1 MNFNFNGEKLKIA
14 EDINE
19 EAYQKISIESFGKMM
34 LNNMKKTSVNFLNQ
48 KRKPQEL
55 IEFKIKHTK
64 VGLGY
69 EEEEKKYKDGKIETF
84 SFYGQSILIEG
95 GEFIGQTGKILL
107 NEKYESLNQLIKDND
122 YILVELD
129 INGQKHEIKNDY
141 IKIIKN
147 DEKIEKNE
155 KNKKKE
161 ILKKNDNEDDGNN
174 SNKKE
179 EKKREKLQWIKPN
192 IIIRIIDETSK
203 YYNTKAKVEDIISDD
218 TFSLLTNDNTLHT
231 EFTEDNC
238 ETYIPK
244 LNDIVLILNGEH
256 ENKKGKL
263 IFRDKNRDIVNV
275 LLCDDLINVT
285 LSQDDICAISMN

>member
-1 MNFNFNGEKLKIA
+1 MNLNFNGENLKIA
-14 EDINE
+14 EDITE

-34 LNNMKKTSVNFLNQ
+34 LNNMKKTSTSFLNQ

-69 EEEEKKYKDGKIETF
+69 KEEEKTYKEGKVETF
-84 SFYGQSILIEG
+84 SFYGQNILIEK
-95 GEFIGQTGKILL
+95 GEFKGQKGKILL
-107 NEKYESLNQLIKDND
+107 DKKYETINQLIKEND
-122 YILVELD
+122 YILIELD
-129 INGQKHEIKNDY
+129 INGQKHEIKNDF

-147 DEKIEKNE
+147 QENIE
-155 KNKKKE
+155 
-161 ILKKNDNEDDGNN
+161 
-174 SNKKE
+174 KKE
-179 EKKREKLQWIKPN
+179 ENSTIKDNNDKNEEIKREKIQWIKPN
-192 IIIRIIDETSK
+192 IIIRIIDENSK
-203 YYNTKAKVEDIISDD
+203 YYNTKAKVEDIISED

-244 LNDIVLILNGEH
+244 LNETVLILNGEY

-263 IFRDKNRDIVNV
+263 IFRDKNKDIVNV
-275 LLCDDLINVT
+275 LLCDDLISVT
-285 LSQDDICAISMN
+285 LTQDDICAVS

>member
-1 MNFNFNGEKLKIA
+1 MNYNFNGEKIKIA

-34 LNNMKKTSVNFLNQ
+34 LNNMKKTSINFLNH

-69 EEEEKKYKDGKIETF
+69 NEEEKKYKDGKIETY
-84 SFYGQSILIEG
+84 SFYGQSIIIEK
-95 GEFIGQTGKILL
+95 GEFKGQKGKILL
-107 NEKYESLNQLIKDND
+107 NEKYESLSQLIKEND

-141 IKIIKN
+141 IKILKN
-147 DEKIEKNE
+147 DEKKENNTEKEEDIKKDENNNNIID
-155 KNKKKE
+155 NKPKE
-161 ILKKNDNEDDGNN
+161 I
-174 SNKKE
+174 
-179 EKKREKLQWIKPN
+179 KREKIQWIKPN
-192 IIIRIIDETSK
+192 IIIRIIDENSK
-203 YYNTKAKVEDIISDD
+203 YYNTKAKVEDIISED

-244 LNDIVLILNGEH
+244 LNDTVLILNGEY

-263 IFRDKNRDIVNV
+263 IFRDKKKDIVNV
-275 LLCDDLINVT
+275 LLCDELITVT
-285 LSQDDICAISMN
+285 LTQDDICAVCD

>member
-1 MNFNFNGEKLKIA
+1 MNLNFNGENLKIA
-14 EDINE
+14 EDITE

-34 LNNMKKTSVNFLNQ
+34 LNNMKKTSTSFLNQ

-69 EEEEKKYKDGKIETF
+69 KEEEKTYKEGKVETF
-84 SFYGQSILIEG
+84 SFYGQNILIEK
-95 GEFIGQTGKILL
+95 GEFKGQKGKILL
-107 NEKYESLNQLIKDND
+107 DKKYETINQLIKEND
-122 YILVELD
+122 YILIELD
-129 INGQKHEIKNDY
+129 INGQKHEIKNDF

-147 DEKIEKNE
+147 QENIE
-155 KNKKKE
+155 
-161 ILKKNDNEDDGNN
+161 
-174 SNKKE
+174 KKE
-179 EKKREKLQWIKPN
+179 ENSTIKDNNDKNEEIKREKIQWIKPN
-192 IIIRIIDETSK
+192 IIIRIIDENSK
-203 YYNTKAKVEDIISDD
+203 YYNTKAKVEDIISED

-244 LNDIVLILNGEH
+244 LNETVLILNGEY

-263 IFRDKNRDIVNV
+263 IFRDKNKDIVNV
-275 LLCDDLINVT
+275 LLCDDLISVT
-285 LSQDDICAISMN
+285 LTQDDICAVSQ

>member
-1 MNFNFNGEKLKIA
+1 MNFNFNGEKIKIA

-34 LNNMKKTSVNFLNQ
+34 LNNMKKTSINFLSH

-69 EEEEKKYKDGKIETF
+69 NEEEKKYKDGKIETY
-84 SFYGQSILIEG
+84 SFYGQSIIIEK
-95 GEFIGQTGKILL
+95 GEFKGQKGKILL
-107 NEKYESLNQLIKDND
+107 NEKYETLSQLIKEND

-141 IKIIKN
+141 IKILKK
-147 DEKIEKNE
+147 DEKNE
-155 KNKKKE
+155 NNTEKEEDIKKDENNNNIIDNKHKE
-161 ILKKNDNEDDGNN
+161 I
-174 SNKKE
+174 
-179 EKKREKLQWIKPN
+179 KREKIQWIKPN
-192 IIIRIIDETSK
+192 IIIRIIDENSK
-203 YYNTKAKVEDIISDD
+203 YYNTKAKVEDIISED

-244 LNDIVLILNGEH
+244 LNDTVLILNGEY

-263 IFRDKNRDIVNV
+263 IFRDKNKDIVNV
-275 LLCDDLINVT
+275 LLYNDLVSVT
-285 LSQDDICAISMN
+285 LSQDDICAVC

>member
-1 MNFNFNGEKLKIA
+1 MNLNFNGENLKIA
-14 EDINE
+14 EDVTE

-34 LNNMKKTSVNFLNQ
+34 LNNMKKTSTSFLNQ

-69 EEEEKKYKDGKIETF
+69 KEEEKTYKEGKVETF
-84 SFYGQSILIEG
+84 SFYGQNILIEK
-95 GEFIGQTGKILL
+95 GEFKGQKGKILL
-107 NEKYESLNQLIKDND
+107 DKKYETINQLIKEND
-122 YILVELD
+122 YILIELD
-129 INGQKHEIKNDY
+129 INGQKHEIKNDF

-147 DEKIEKNE
+147 QENIE
-155 KNKKKE
+155 
-161 ILKKNDNEDDGNN
+161 
-174 SNKKE
+174 KKE
-179 EKKREKLQWIKPN
+179 ENSTIMYNNDKKEEIKREKIQWIKPN
-192 IIIRIIDETSK
+192 IIIRIIDENSK
-203 YYNTKAKVEDIISDD
+203 YYNTKAKVEDIISED

-244 LNDIVLILNGEH
+244 LNETVLILNGEY

-263 IFRDKNRDIVNV
+263 IFRDKNKDIVNV
-275 LLCDDLINVT
+275 LLCDDLISIT
-285 LSQDDICAISMN
+285 LTQDDICAVSQ

>member
-1 MNFNFNGEKLKIA
+1 MNYNFNGEKIKIA

-34 LNNMKKTSVNFLNQ
+34 LNNMKKTSINFLNH

-69 EEEEKKYKDGKIETF
+69 NEEEKKYKDGKIETY
-84 SFYGQSILIEG
+84 SFYGQSIIIEK
-95 GEFIGQTGKILL
+95 GEFKGQKGKILL
-107 NEKYESLNQLIKDND
+107 NEKYESLSQLIKEND

-141 IKIIKN
+141 IKIFKN
-147 DEKIEKNE
+147 DEKKENNTEKEEDIKKDENNNNIID
-155 KNKKKE
+155 NKPKE
-161 ILKKNDNEDDGNN
+161 I
-174 SNKKE
+174 
-179 EKKREKLQWIKPN
+179 KREKIQWIKPN
-192 IIIRIIDETSK
+192 IIIRIIDENSK
-203 YYNTKAKVEDIISDD
+203 YYNTKAKVEDIISED

-244 LNDIVLILNGEH
+244 LNDTVLILNGEY

-263 IFRDKNRDIVNV
+263 IFRDKNKDIVNV
-275 LLCDDLINVT
+275 LLYNDLVSVT
-285 LSQDDICAISMN
+285 LSQDDICAVC

>member
-1 MNFNFNGEKLKIA
+1 MNYNFNGEKIKIA

-34 LNNMKKTSVNFLNQ
+34 LNNMKKTSINFLNH

-69 EEEEKKYKDGKIETF
+69 NEEEKKYKDGKIETY
-84 SFYGQSILIEG
+84 SFYGQSILIEK
-95 GEFIGQTGKILL
+95 GEFKGQKGKILL
-107 NEKYESLNQLIKDND
+107 NEKYESLSQLIKEND

-141 IKIIKN
+141 IKILKN
-147 DEKIEKNE
+147 DEKKENNTEKEEDIKKDENNNNIID
-155 KNKKKE
+155 NKYKE
-161 ILKKNDNEDDGNN
+161 I
-174 SNKKE
+174 
-179 EKKREKLQWIKPN
+179 KREKIQWIKPN
-192 IIIRIIDETSK
+192 IIIRIIDENSK
-203 YYNTKAKVEDIISDD
+203 YYNTKAKVEDIISED

-244 LNDIVLILNGEH
+244 LNDTVLILNGEY

-263 IFRDKNRDIVNV
+263 IFRDKNKDIVN
-275 LLCDDLINVT
+275 
-285 LSQDDICAISMN
+285 CAVC